1 MGALEAKMEVNDMNY
16 NLNNP
21 IAKRATKVVYE
32 DEGNTIKLFN
42 EGYPKA
48 DIFNEAMN
56 HARVE
61 EGTNLNM
68 SRVKEVVCIDKKLG
82 IVYEYIKGT
91 TLMELMDKNPDKLDE
106 YLDLFTDIQMEIFS
120 KKVPLV
126 SRMGDKF
133 KSRISDSDV
142 FDENTKYDLLQ
153 RLDGMKSHDKL
164 CHGDFV
170 PSNVIITENGEHYV
184 IDWAHVTQ
192 GNAAGDVATTY
203 LQLCMNGKKDWA
215 EKYLNLYI
223 QKSGTEKNYI
233 QRWLPIAA
241 AIQYVKQKP
250 EEKEILKQWID
261 VVEPQ

>member
-1 MGALEAKMEVNDMNY
+1 MNY

-32 DEGNTIKLFN
+32 DEENTIKLFN
-42 EGYPKA
+42 EGYSKA

-61 EGTNLNM
+61 EGTDLNM
-68 SRVKEVVCIDKKLG
+68 TKVKEVVCIDKKLG

-215 EKYLNLYI
+215 EKYLDLYVK
-223 QKSGTEKNYI
+223 KSGTEKNYI
-233 QRWLPIAA
+233 QRWIPVAA

>member
-1 MGALEAKMEVNDMNY
+1 MSY

-21 IAKRATKVVYE
+21 IAKRATKVVYV

-42 EGYPKA
+42 EGYSKA

-56 HARVE
+56 TARVE
-61 EGTNLNM
+61 EGTNLNI
-68 SRVKEVVCIDKKLG
+68 SRAKEVVQIDRKLG
-82 IVYEYIKGT
+82 IVFEHVKGES
-91 TLMELMDKNPDKLDE
+91 LEELMKKNPDKMDE
-106 YLDLFTDIQMEIFS
+106 YLDLFTDIQLEVFS

-126 SRMGDKF
+126 NRMSDKY
-133 KSRISDSDV
+133 KRRIGESDV
-142 FDENTKYDLLQ
+142 FDDNTKYDLLQ
-153 RLDGMKSHDKL
+153 RLDGMKSHFKL

-170 PSNVIITENGEHYV
+170 PSNIIITEDGKHYI

-203 LQLCMNGKKDWA
+203 LQLCMNNQTEIA
-215 EKYLNLYI
+215 EKYIDLYI
-223 QKSGTEKNYI
+223 KKTGTEKNYI
-233 QRWLPIAA
+233 QKWIPIAA

>member
-82 IVYEYIKGT
+82 IVYEYIKGRGGDIT
-91 TLMELMDKNPDKLDE
+91 PPNVVTIDIINIASAPNINFETDAQIDEFLEKIKNELKNKLQDA
-106 YLDLFTDIQMEIFS
+106 DI
-120 KKVPLV
+120 VNL
-126 SRMGDKF
+126 
-133 KSRISDSDV
+133 
-142 FDENTKYDLLQ
+142 
-153 RLDGMKSHDKL
+153 KL
-164 CHGDFV
+164 
-170 PSNVIITENGEHYV
+170 
-184 IDWAHVTQ
+184 
-192 GNAAGDVATTY
+192 
-203 LQLCMNGKKDWA
+203 
-215 EKYLNLYI
+215 
-223 QKSGTEKNYI
+223 
-233 QRWLPIAA
+233 
-241 AIQYVKQKP
+241 
-250 EEKEILKQWID
+250 
-261 VVEPQ
+261 

>member
-1 MGALEAKMEVNDMNY
+1 MSY

-21 IAKRATKVVYE
+21 IAKRATKVVYV

-42 EGYPKA
+42 EGYSKA

-56 HARVE
+56 TARVE
-61 EGTNLNM
+61 EGTNLNI
-68 SRVKEVVCIDKKLG
+68 SRVKEVALIDKKLG
-82 IVYEYIKGT
+82 IVFEHVEGNT
-91 TLMELMDKNPDKLDE
+91 LLELMEKNPSKMDE
-106 YLDLFTDIQMEIFS
+106 YLNLFVDIQMEIFS

-126 SRMGDKF
+126 NRMSDKY
-133 KSRISDSDV
+133 KRRISESDV

-153 RLDGMKSHDKL
+153 RLDGMKSHAKL

-170 PSNVIITENGEHYV
+170 PSNVIITESGEHYV

-192 GNAAGDVATTY
+192 GNAAGDAATTY
-203 LQLCMNGKKDWA
+203 LQLCMNNKKEIAD
-215 EKYLNLYI
+215 KYLELYVE
-223 QKSGTEKNYI
+223 KTGTEKNYI
-233 QRWLPIAA
+233 QKWIPIAA

>member
-1 MGALEAKMEVNDMNY
+1 MSY

-21 IAKRATKVVYE
+21 IAKRTTKVVYE

-42 EGYPKA
+42 EGYSKA

-56 HARVE
+56 HARIE

-68 SRVKEVVCIDKKLG
+68 SKVKEVVCIDKKLG

-91 TLMELMDKNPDKLDE
+91 TLLELMENNPEKLDE
-106 YLDLFTDIQMEIFS
+106 YINLFVDIQMEIFS
-120 KKVPLV
+120 KKIPLV
-126 SRMGDKF
+126 NRMGDKY
-133 KSRISDSDV
+133 KRRIGESDV

-153 RLDGMKSHDKL
+153 RLDGMKSHDTL

-170 PSNVIITENGEHYV
+170 PSNIIITENGDHYV

-192 GNAAGDVATTY
+192 GNAAGDAATSY
-203 LQLCMNGKKDWA
+203 LQLCMNAKNDWA
-215 EKYLNLYI
+215 EKYLDLFVAKSGIEKKYI
-223 QKSGTEKNYI
+223 QKWI
-233 QRWLPIAA
+233 PIAA
-241 AIQYVKQKP
+241 AVEYVKQKP